1 MKAAHT
7 SGHRSLVSARSL
19 RSARLKGGSGSRR
32 PASLHARLAAP
43 QERET
48 MLELS
53 PSSQRP
59 TLPVALPT
67 SIDSVLLL
75 GGWALHQAN
84 EEPTPCGSPGLSA
97 CEADP
102 RSDEAPTLRD
112 PSAWGEP
119 GTKRAPTQGDPD
131 RHAASTALPPA
142 PSAAVRVVQAP
153 PCARR
158 GVSGALA
165 REEQRVLDILGWDE
179 RETLENL
186 ESIDDDI
193 TEELDELDELDDAAS
208 IRLPTETEPAPAPT
222 VAARSSAPPA
232 EAPAPPRHEARAWR
246 QAAPWWAAAA
256 LLVLVASM
264 WNHLAAP
271 AGEAATPTTREV
283 VAASDAR
290 ASEAEAWVLDV
301 VAPED
306 VVNALPA
313 PAAP

>member
-246 QAAPWWAAAA
+246 QAAPWWAA
-256 LLVLVASM
+256 
-264 WNHLAAP
+264 
-271 AGEAATPTTREV
+271 TTREV

-290 ASEAEAWVLDV
+290 ASEAEAWVLEV